1 MTETRSRI
9 ILVDDH
15 PIVREGLRRLLEHK
29 AGGEMEVCAEAAGSQ
44 DALALIEQTAP
55 DMAIVDVFLQG
66 ADGIE
71 LIKRIRCRWESLG
84 ILVLSMHDEQL
95 YAERAL
101 QAGANGYIMKK
112 APSDELL
119 KAIRTVLAGGSY
131 VSEAVLS
138 RIVRKLREGRGP
150 VSSGVDVLSDRE
162 LEVFRL
168 LGHAVTTRGVADEL
182 RVSVKT
188 VETYLARI
196 REKLGLRTMNE
207 VICHAVQWVNSDT
220 RG

>member
-1 MTETRSRI
+1 MSRPKSRI
-9 ILVDDH
+9 ILIDDH

-29 AGGEMEVCAEAAGSQ
+29 LGDEMEVCGEAASCE
-44 DALALIEQTAP
+44 DALVLIEETNL

-71 LIKRIRCRWESLG
+71 LTKRIRCRWDALPV
-84 ILVLSMHDEQL
+84 LVLSMHDEQL

-112 APSDELL
+112 ASSDELL
-119 KAIRTVLAGGSY
+119 KAIRTVLSGGSY
-131 VSEAVLS
+131 VSEVVLS
-138 RIVRKLREGRGP
+138 GIVRKLREGSGP
-150 VSSGVDVLSDRE
+150 VSSGVDSLSDRE

-168 LGHAVTTRGVADEL
+168 LGHGMTTRRISEEL
-182 RVSVKT
+182 HVSVKT

-196 REKLGLRTMNE
+196 RGKMGLRTMNE
-207 VICHAVQWVNSDT
+207 VIRHAVQWVNSET
-220 RG
+220 FG

>member
-15 PIVREGLRRLLEHK
+15 PIVREGLRRLLEQK
-29 AGGEMEVCAEAAGSQ
+29 AGGEIQVCGEAADSQ

-71 LIKRIRCRWESLG
+71 LTKCIRCRWPSLG
-84 ILVLSMHDEQL
+84 VLVLSMHDEQL
-95 YAERAL
+95 YADRAL

-112 APSDELL
+112 ASPDEML
-119 KAIRTVLAGGSY
+119 KAIRTVLGGGSY
-131 VSEAVLS
+131 VSQAVLS
-138 RIVRKLREGRGP
+138 RMVTRIREGRGSMP
-150 VSSGVDVLSDRE
+150 AGVEVLSDRE

-168 LGHAVTTRGVADEL
+168 IGHAVTTRGVAEEL
-182 RVSVKT
+182 CVSVKT

-196 REKLGLRTMNE
+196 RQKLGLHTMNE
-207 VICHAVQWVNSDT
+207 VIQHAVQWVNSET
-220 RG
+220 FS